1 MVDGK
6 LDDEGW
12 VSASRALDWSE
23 NWPGEQLKPPVD
35 SQAWICYDNEN
46 LYLAFLLQ
54 DDPKAVRATL
64 TERDRIWNDDYV
76 GIILDT
82 YGSSAW
88 AYELFVNPLGVQGDL
103 RWTPNGEDLSFNI
116 VFKSAAR
123 MREDGW
129 SVEMAVPFK
138 SLRFPNREV
147 QEWRATF
154 WRNQPRASRR
164 RYGWSA
170 VDRNEPCWLCQ
181 FGYLKGI
188 QGVSAG
194 GALEILPSVVGY
206 DAQELNDDPLHPKLR
221 SVDSGL
227 ELGVGA
233 RYSIS
238 SSLAA
243 EGTFNPDFS
252 QVESDAAQIA
262 VNTTFALFY
271 PEQRPFFQE
280 GSDLYD
286 TWIDQVYTRSINDPQ
301 WAGKLTART
310 SNQSAGYLVAQD
322 ENTPYT
328 LPFQEQSAFVLAGR
342 SWSNV
347 FRLKHSY
354 GDDNMIGVL
363 GTDRR
368 QERGGSGTTFGID
381 GSQRFF
387 HNYSF
392 EYQLVGSH
400 TVEPDDPKLTEEL
413 DGVSFDKGRHTASF
427 DGESYDGYAHYLSL
441 QRNARH
447 WNFDTDWWATSPTF
461 RSDNGFVYRNDRH
474 EMDFST
480 GYSFYPEG
488 SSLVDEWKPGVA
500 LGRVWNWEG
509 LRKDEWF
516 VPQLSFDLKGQTSL
530 SADWIFSNER
540 FHGHDYRGIRRWE
553 IDVDSK
559 FSETLGLGA
568 FASYGSRI
576 ARNLDTPVLGDGLD
590 ASAWSTLKP
599 TERVTLETNWDYQ
612 ELHYQEHGGVIFAGY
627 VLRNKLNLQFS
638 REWFLR
644 LVVQYDS
651 FQRSLSLE
659 PLLSYRINAFSAVY
673 LGSSHRAQD
682 VQLMGSGGPPSRTEF
697 REDRRQFFFKL
708 QYLFRS

>member
-12 VSASRALDWSE
+12 VGAAKALDWSE
-23 NWPGEQLKPPVD
+23 NWPGEQSKPPVD
-35 SQAWICYDNEN
+35 SQAWISYDDEN
-46 LYLAFLLQ
+46 LYIAFLLQ
-54 DDPKAVRATL
+54 DDPKMVRATL
-64 TERDRIWNDDYV
+64 TERDHIWDDDYV

-116 VFKSAAR
+116 VFKTEAR
-123 MREDGW
+123 MSEDGW
-129 SVEMAVPFK
+129 SVEMEVPFK

-164 RYGWSA
+164 RYGWAA

-188 QGVSAG
+188 EGVSAG

-206 DAQELNDDPLHPKLR
+206 DAQELNDDPQNPRLK

-227 ELGVGA
+227 DLGVGA

-252 QVESDAAQIA
+252 QVESDAAQIS

-286 TWIDQVYTRSINDPQ
+286 TWVDQVYTRSINDPQ

-310 SNQSAGYLVAQD
+310 SHESAGYLVAQD

-328 LPFQEQSAFVLAGR
+328 LPFQERSEFLVAGR
-342 SWSNV
+342 SWSNL
-347 FRLKHSY
+347 FRVKHSY

-368 QERGGSGTTFGID
+368 QERGGAGTTLGID
-381 GSQRFF
+381 GRQRFF
-387 HNYSF
+387 HSYSF

-400 TVEPDDPKLTEEL
+400 TEEPNDPELTKEL
-413 DGVSFDKGRHTASF
+413 EGLSFDRGRHTASF
-427 DGESYDGYAHYLSL
+427 DGEIYSGYAHYLSL
-441 QRNARH
+441 ERSARH

-474 EMDFST
+474 EMDLWS
-480 GYSFYPEG
+480 GYSFYPAN
-488 SSLVDEWKPGVA
+488 SPLVDEWQPNVA
-500 LGRVWNWEG
+500 IGRVWNWEG
-509 LRKDEWF
+509 LRKDEWV
-516 VPQLSFDLKGQTSL
+516 VPQISLNLKGQTSV

-540 FHGHDYRGIRRWE
+540 FRGHDYRGIRRWE
-553 IDVDSK
+553 INVDSK

-568 FASYGSRI
+568 LASYGSRI
-576 ARNLDTPVLGDGLD
+576 ARNLDVPVLGDGLD

-599 TERVTLETNWDYQ
+599 TERLTLETNWDYQ
-612 ELHYQEHGGVIFAGY
+612 ELHYQEHGDEIFAGY

-644 LVVQYDS
+644 LVAQYDS
-651 FQRSLSLE
+651 FRRSLTLE
-659 PLLSYRINAFSAVY
+659 PLLSYRINAFSAIY

-682 VQLMGSGGPPSRTEF
+682 VELTGGGAPPYRTEF
-697 REDRRQFFFKL
+697 REDQRQFFFKV